1 MDGSKNSS
9 NALIYLTLLV
19 VICSLVILG
28 LNLSYIFTASKN
40 EKYIGFNDVRGM
52 ALVHRNLPYT
62 LNFEQQNLMVEH
74 LNQSLLINK
83 NPPIANASQLN
94 FSELIIYR
102 FNAPDIHVT
111 PIAYQNDNLIYTVP
125 EWSGHGYFQDI
136 SLGTMR
142 SLIDET
148 YDP

>member
-1 MDGSKNSS
+1 MDGAKNSS
-9 NALIYLTLLV
+9 NSLIFLTLLV

-40 EKYIGFNDVRGM
+40 EKYLGFNDVRGM
-52 ALVHRNLPYT
+52 AIVHRNLPYT

-83 NPPIANASQLN
+83 NPPVANPSQLN

-102 FNAPDIHVT
+102 FNAADIHLI
-111 PIAYQNDNLIYTVP
+111 PIGYEDENLIYTVP
-125 EWSGHGYFQDI
+125 EWSGHGFFQDI
-136 SLGTMR
+136 SAGNMK
-142 SLIDET
+142 SLIEET